1 MWDGVWFWAG
11 VGSATVSAI
20 FYGVYKN
27 KERTIKNLRVSFG
40 QFYIK
45 EISLKLKSRMD
56 MH

>member
-40 QFYIK
+40 QIQIK
-45 EISLKLKSRMD
+45 EISDKYR
-56 MH
+56 

>member
-1 MWDGVWFWAG
+1 MWDGMWFWAG

-40 QFYIK
+40 QIQIK
-45 EISLKLKSRMD
+45 EISYKYREM
-56 MH
+56 